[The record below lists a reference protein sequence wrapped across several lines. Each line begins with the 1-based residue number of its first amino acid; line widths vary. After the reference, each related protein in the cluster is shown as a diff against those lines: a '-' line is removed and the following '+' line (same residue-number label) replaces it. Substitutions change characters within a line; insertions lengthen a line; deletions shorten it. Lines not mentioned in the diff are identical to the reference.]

1 MTDVFACD
9 VLIPE
14 VYEASSFGL
23 RSQCL
28 QVPSTIWLMCTTDHI
43 TDRHEPDAQLSQIY
57 SNLFHLYE
65 RIYKRG
71 RRICSFGRLS
81 ISDGGIK

>member
-1 MTDVFACD
+1 MMTDVFACD

-14 VYEASSFGL
+14 VYVAFGAAAIAML
-23 RSQCL
+23 GAIDNLADVQQLIR
-28 QVPSTIWLMCTTDHI
+28 I

-65 RIYKRG
+65 H
-71 RRICSFGRLS
+71 LATW
-81 ISDGGIK
+81 